1 MARLRDSYSTQG
13 SANELAQ
20 AVQSWLE
27 NSDPTVLFRTC
38 YTCNH
43 CNRKTAVCNKF
54 GVVPPVAII
63 AGHQVCDTYQDGEDI
78 PF

>member
-1 MARLRDSYSTQG
+1 MPRLRSSYSTQS

-20 AVQSWLE
+20 AVQAWLE

-38 YTCNH
+38 MTCHNSDH
-43 CNRKTAVCNKF
+43 KTAVCRKF
-54 GVVPPVAII
+54 NVVPPVAVITGRT
-63 AGHQVCDTYQDGEDI
+63 ACDHYSDLEDI